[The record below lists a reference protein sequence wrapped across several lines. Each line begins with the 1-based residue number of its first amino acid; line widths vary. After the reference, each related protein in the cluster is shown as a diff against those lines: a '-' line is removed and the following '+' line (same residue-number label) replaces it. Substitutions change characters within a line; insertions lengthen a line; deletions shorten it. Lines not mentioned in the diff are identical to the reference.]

1 MHSLPFCRLHSK
13 PACAAADGCACP
25 VLEACASSPQV
36 DSGGDCRCTRG
47 QPCICEGVAAPLAP
61 VPIMPPLPPHAPPP
75 PLQGVSEGACGCVR
89 DQHPRGHGGSTRQWA
104 LGRGERCMGCR
115 DGPAGGAHTGVTGVF
130 GGGGHGGRHLG
141 CRDGPTGGAL
151 RARLTYG
158 HVVTVGAA
166 LSYTP
171 AVWPPLQTHLMY
183 SHVFTIGLCFLVAR
197 VMTPWQR
204 VILHLD
210 RWGGVLGGACLDHT
224 NVTAEY
230 IRVDQSRSE

>member
-1 MHSLPFCRLHSK
+1 MSETSIHEGM
-13 PACAAADGCACP
+13 AAAHGSGHWGAGSGAWAAGMDRQE
-25 VLEACASSPQV
+25 VLIQGLQV
-36 DSGGDCRCTRG
+36 
-47 QPCICEGVAAPLAP
+47 
-61 VPIMPPLPPHAPPP
+61 
-75 PLQGVSEGACGCVR
+75 CV
-89 DQHPRGHGGSTRQWA
+89 
-104 LGRGERCMGCR
+104 
-115 DGPAGGAHTGVTGVF
+115 
-130 GGGGHGGRHLG
+130 GGGHGGRHLG

-204 VILHLD
+204 VMLHLD
-210 RWGGVLGGACLDHT
+210 RWGGVLGGACLDHR
-224 NVTAEY
+224 NVTTE
-230 IRVDQSRSE
+230 